1 MIDTTMT
8 ANAARPVRF
17 GLNLPFANSVTEI
30 VDNARRASDVGFDV
44 VLLGDHLGHQAPLAP
59 LVAIADAVPSVRVG
73 NLVLNAPLYAPAL
86 LVRDLATVDAATGGR
101 LEIGLGSGYVESD
114 FVGFGLPFPSANRR
128 VELLGEHLRT
138 MRTFLSSPDY
148 APAPAQTPP
157 PILVADI
164 GDKMMA
170 VAAEHADVIAIAAQG
185 HKDQIGE
192 RIDFIKTLAGSRFD
206 QIELAFSFFQV
217 SFDRTPDLTLL
228 RGTSPTSTDEQ
239 LLQSVTL
246 LHGSISQAAERIA
259 GLREEFGISYFTLNL
274 SREVTWTEFEQLL
287 AVAR

>member
-8 ANAARPVRF
+8 ANAARLVRF

-30 VDNARRASDVGFDV
+30 VDNARGASDVGFDV

-59 LVAIADAVPSVRVG
+59 LVAIADAAPSVRVG

-128 VELLGEHLRT
+128 VELLGEHPRT

-157 PILVADI
+157 PISPILSSTA
-164 GDKMMA
+164 
-170 VAAEHADVIAIAAQG
+170 
-185 HKDQIGE
+185 
-192 RIDFIKTLAGSRFD
+192 TLK
-206 QIELAFSFFQV
+206 
-217 SFDRTPDLTLL
+217 
-228 RGTSPTSTDEQ
+228 
-239 LLQSVTL
+239 
-246 LHGSISQAAERIA
+246 
-259 GLREEFGISYFTLNL
+259 GI
-274 SREVTWTEFEQLL
+274 R
-287 AVAR
+287 

>member
-8 ANAARPVRF
+8 ANAARLVRF

-114 FVGFGLPFPSANRR
+114 FVGFGLPFPSATGALSYWANTPARCARSYR
-128 VELLGEHLRT
+128 VRT
-138 MRTFLSSPDY
+138 MR
-148 APAPAQTPP
+148 Q
-157 PILVADI
+157 
-164 GDKMMA
+164 
-170 VAAEHADVIAIAAQG
+170 
-185 HKDQIGE
+185 
-192 RIDFIKTLAGSRFD
+192 
-206 QIELAFSFFQV
+206 
-217 SFDRTPDLTLL
+217 LL
-228 RGTSPTSTDEQ
+228 RRRRLP
-239 LLQSVTL
+239 
-246 LHGSISQAAERIA
+246 
-259 GLREEFGISYFTLNL
+259 
-274 SREVTWTEFEQLL
+274 L
-287 AVAR
+287 APF

>member
-8 ANAARPVRF
+8 ANAARLVRF

-59 LVAIADAVPSVRVG
+59 LVAIADAAPSVRVG

-128 VELLGEHLRT
+128 VELLGEHPRT

-157 PILVADI
+157 PISPILSSTA
-164 GDKMMA
+164 
-170 VAAEHADVIAIAAQG
+170 
-185 HKDQIGE
+185 
-192 RIDFIKTLAGSRFD
+192 TLK
-206 QIELAFSFFQV
+206 
-217 SFDRTPDLTLL
+217 
-228 RGTSPTSTDEQ
+228 
-239 LLQSVTL
+239 
-246 LHGSISQAAERIA
+246 
-259 GLREEFGISYFTLNL
+259 GI
-274 SREVTWTEFEQLL
+274 R
-287 AVAR
+287 